1 MEPVPETLV
10 ALGWFKG
17 AGSPTE
23 RTLQTIAAGVVEAV
37 PTCVGL
43 SLTRVKEGIT
53 LTLAAAGLE
62 TRGLD
67 AMQYVDDG
75 PCVDAVDLDKVI
87 TADLE
92 DALSE
97 ERWSLF
103 ARASAA
109 AGVKSSLSLP
119 IPGPD
124 GDVVG
129 GLNLYASE
137 PGAFR
142 GHENQ
147 IAELAGAW
155 APGAVHDADLTFST
169 REVAARAPQS
179 LADLTEID
187 AAVEVLAQSMHLDIP
202 AAAQRLANAAGR
214 AGLTLIEVARAIIR
228 VRDLD

>member
-1 MEPVPETLV
+1 VHREEII
-10 ALGWFKG
+10 
-17 AGSPTE
+17 S
-23 RTLQTIAAGVVEAV
+23 
-37 PTCVGL
+37 
-43 SLTRVKEGIT
+43 
-53 LTLAAAGLE
+53 
-62 TRGLD
+62 
-67 AMQYVDDG
+67 
-75 PCVDAVDLDKVI
+75 
-87 TADLE
+87 ADLE

-109 AGVKSSLSLP
+109 AGVSSSLSLP
-119 IPGPD
+119 IRGPG

-129 GLNLYASE
+129 GLNLYASQ

-142 GHENQ
+142 GHEQQ

-179 LADLTEID
+179 LEDLTEID
-187 AAVEVLAQSMHLDIP
+187 VAVGVLAQSMDIDIP
-202 AAAQRLANAAGR
+202 AAARRLSNAAAR
-214 AGLTLIEVARAIIR
+214 AGLTLVEVARAIIR